1 MAEYLPGILWL
12 GVLLAGNAFFV
23 GAEFAVIS
31 ARRSQIEPRAAAGS
45 RAARTTLWAME
56 HATLMLATSQLGI
69 TICSL
74 LILTVSEPAIHH
86 FLEYPL
92 GLIALSP
99 EATSAV
105 AFVVALLL
113 VTFLHVVLGEMVPKN
128 LSFSVPDRAA
138 LLLAPPLVMVSRVFR
153 PVIAALNWLANLAL
167 RAFGV
172 EPRDEA
178 ASTFTL
184 EEVEGIVEQSRREGT
199 LVDESGTLARSRST
213 PTGPPAG
220 CSSSRTCWRCWSA
233 RSRTRPEPAY
243 AMTPA
248 TTPARPAKRTRRPAR
263 QARTKARQRIVE
275 APAVALTRA
284 SGGSPT
290 VAETATAAG
299 PPTGCESRCS
309 SHVLTPPTQAGNR
322 DGRPAWPERHRV
334 APRRDAVKI
343 TSFPPVWPTARAAVQ
358 AAITAVGCRKDDPA
372 WNASA
377 LTTGTSADTNPTPAA
392 TSTSGITTSPEG

>member
-92 GLIALSP
+92 GLTALSP

-128 LSFSVPDRAA
+128 LSSRFRT
-138 LLLAPPLVMVSRVFR
+138 AP
-153 PVIAALNWLANLAL
+153 
-167 RAFGV
+167 
-172 EPRDEA
+172 
-178 ASTFTL
+178 
-184 EEVEGIVEQSRREGT
+184 
-199 LVDESGTLARSRST
+199 RS
-213 PTGPPAG
+213 
-220 CSSSRTCWRCWSA
+220 CWR
-233 RSRTRPEPAY
+233 
-243 AMTPA
+243 
-248 TTPARPAKRTRRPAR
+248 RR
-263 QARTKARQRIVE
+263 
-275 APAVALTRA
+275 
-284 SGGSPT
+284 
-290 VAETATAAG
+290 
-299 PPTGCESRCS
+299 
-309 SHVLTPPTQAGNR
+309 
-322 DGRPAWPERHRV
+322 W
-334 APRRDAVKI
+334 
-343 TSFPPVWPTARAAVQ
+343 
-358 AAITAVGCRKDDPA
+358 
-372 WNASA
+372 
-377 LTTGTSADTNPTPAA
+377 
-392 TSTSGITTSPEG
+392 